1 MAVFDLPLGV
11 DLGSQRV
18 RVARVQSTPSGDAR
32 LCAIAARDLPANAT
46 LEYGYREPDLISAV
60 VAELRLETGARRPH
74 CVAAVDARAA
84 SLSFAAFPRMPRHE
98 LRRAARFEAER
109 TAPANVT
116 SAPNLVRVCR
126 ADAAGEYAIG
136 VVRSDALRERTA
148 CLRRAGLRPIAL
160 DYDACALRRAFPR
173 CDAVIDA
180 GHEAVRLHV
189 YRAAGVTSCSVD
201 GGGSG
206 LTRAIAADLSIEPS
220 AAERRKRSIGLA
232 GAGGSAVN
240 ELVAGLYDAVARARE
255 RGPIR
260 HIVLVGNAA
269 RLADLPAILR
279 DRLDASVEIGA
290 SALLFG
296 GTYPADV
303 VRAGAPDWTL
313 AAALACWNR
322 TP

>member
-18 RVARVQSTPSGDAR
+18 RVARVQATASGEAR

-46 LEYGYREPDLISAV
+46 TDYGYREPDLVAAL
-60 VAELRLETGARRPH
+60 VAELRLETGARRRH

-84 SLSFAAFPRMPRHE
+84 SMSFVAFPRMALHE

-109 TAPANVT
+109 TAPVTVT
-116 SAPNLVRVCR
+116 SVPNLVRLCR
-126 ADAAGEYAIG
+126 TGTAGEYAIG
-136 VVRSDALRERTA
+136 VVRADALRERTA

-180 GHEAVRLHV
+180 GYEAVRLHV
-189 YRAAGVTSCSVD
+189 YGLGGVASWSV
-201 GGGSG
+201 GGGGIG
-206 LTRAIAADLSIEPS
+206 LTRAIAADLSIEPA
-220 AAERRKRSIGLA
+220 AAERRKRSIGMA
-232 GAGGSAVN
+232 GAGDTAVRD
-240 ELVAGLYDAVARARE
+240 LVAGLHDAVARARE

-260 HIVLVGNAA
+260 EIVLVGNAA
-269 RLADLPAILR
+269 RLIDLPAILR

-290 SALLFG
+290 SGLLFD

-303 VRAGAPDWTL
+303 ARAGAPDWTL

-322 TP
+322 PS